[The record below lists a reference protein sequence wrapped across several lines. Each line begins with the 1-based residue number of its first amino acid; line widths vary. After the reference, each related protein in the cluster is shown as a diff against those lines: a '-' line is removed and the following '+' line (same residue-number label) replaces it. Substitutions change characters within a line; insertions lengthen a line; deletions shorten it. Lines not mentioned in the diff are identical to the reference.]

1 MGYNLLVRLRE
12 HEKTNEPIYVLGKT
26 KYDTYDKKLQ
36 RYPKGTKLYLAVQ
49 NELYNTS
56 DKRIMEAFKEKF
68 TQMKDY
74 GDEYFQGDCDKMIA
88 IMNKII
94 KQTNTK
100 INNVNDT
107 DQKITIE
114 DRFRQLDEL
123 VEILDESDILER
135 LTRLEQLEPYEVI
148 HEHWYPKWD
157 TLDEL
162 KKLDSFKYLESCW
175 NWRNHHQRN
184 AYTVNNTIRVLVYLG
199 ELNNLKYI
207 FGRKEYE
214 SPVCDKE
221 LYDIT
226 ESGYGL
232 GSIYYDSFLP
242 HRDLH
247 IRYVYFDSS
256 TIKLVSDKLNIC
268 IKLNYYIINYVSGWI
283 LLNHHL
289 VAFRDPIFKIYIKDN
304 KCRISIYRTKKMQIN
319 GFISDDINYIHPGGN
334 NYNGAV
340 RLVYL
345 EINDIVRYERIR
357 HTRDNTLIGGY

>member
-56 DKRIMEAFKEKF
+56 DKRITEVFKEKF

-148 HEHWYPKWD
+148 HEYWYPKWD

-162 KKLDSFKYLESCW
+162 KKMDCFKYLEACW

-184 AYTVNNTIRVLVYLG
+184 AYTENNTLRVIVYLG
-199 ELNNLKYI
+199 ELNNFKYI
-207 FGRKEYE
+207 FGGYTD
-214 SPVCDKE
+214 PACTTE

-226 ESGYGL
+226 QNGDGL

-242 HRDLH
+242 HRDVH

-256 TIKLVSDKLNIC
+256 TIKLVSDQLNIC
-268 IKLNYYIINYVSGWI
+268 VKLKYYITNYVSGWI

-289 VAFRDPIFKIYIKDN
+289 FAFRDPIYKVYIKDN
-304 KCRISIYRTKKMQIN
+304 KCRIVIYRTKKMRIDYIN
-319 GFISDDINYIHPGGN
+319 ENINHIHQ
-334 NYNGAV
+334 GASNSV

-345 EINDIVRYERIR
+345 EINDIVRYELIR
-357 HTRDNTLIGGY
+357 YNKNLIATY